1 MDDLEH
7 MTWQDAQAWQWLAQ
21 AWQAQNQPD
30 ETSDEEGNITPD
42 NKSADDNETMPELA
56 DAIKQS
62 LKGGRA

>member
-1 MDDLEH
+1 MGIFDKFKRKPKVFLDE
-7 MTWQDAQAWQWLAQ
+7 
-21 AWQAQNQPD
+21 WQAQNQPD

-62 LKGGRA
+62 LKGGEHE